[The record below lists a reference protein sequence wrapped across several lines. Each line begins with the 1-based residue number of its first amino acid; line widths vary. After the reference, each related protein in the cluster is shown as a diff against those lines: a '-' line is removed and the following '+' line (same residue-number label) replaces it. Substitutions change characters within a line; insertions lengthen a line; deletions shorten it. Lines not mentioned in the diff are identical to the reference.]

1 MEDRTGEALYLEM
14 TDLDPPTYAGTLVP
28 EMAAVPG
35 VRQATWWRNVRPGRD
50 DLPRRLPEFGLLGLY
65 EVDSSFRPPPTP
77 AGIAGLHFV
86 RTGRPG
92 QGCLTGAPTTGLSL
106 VLISPRNAAG
116 AASLRDWADF
126 VHIRHIA
133 QAAVPGYTMIT
144 PYVNA
149 SGADPLYLHLYEMDT
164 DDPEAAFAS
173 MTPLVAARLGGGPGT
188 PAFDKWAWHPE
199 LRIMYVNS
207 FRRVGPEP

>member
-1 MEDRTGEALYLEM
+1 M
-14 TDLDPPTYAGTLVP
+14 TDLDPSTYAGTRVP

-106 VLISPRNAAG
+106 VLISPGTRRA
-116 AASLRDWADF
+116 LRPCATG
-126 VHIRHIA
+126 R
-133 QAAVPGYTMIT
+133 TSST
-144 PYVNA
+144 
-149 SGADPLYLHLYEMDT
+149 SGTSRRPR
-164 DDPEAAFAS
+164 S
-173 MTPLVAARLGGGPGT
+173 PGT
-188 PAFDKWAWHPE
+188 
-199 LRIMYVNS
+199 R
-207 FRRVGPEP
+207 